1 MVKKGIIEALLC
13 ALLCAPC
20 AVCGQNSVT
29 LARLY
34 EMAEE
39 QSVSMEAFRKA
50 VESAEKGVDIAKSQW
65 LPDVSGELSVGYLG
79 DGLLGDRNFSDWM
92 HVDNPH
98 FMNNFALKAQQ
109 VIYSGG
115 AISASINLADMGKRM
130 AELDYA
136 KNRQEIRFV
145 IASCYL
151 DLCRLQ
157 NRQQVID
164 RNISLTERVI
174 DNIKSKYSH
183 GAALKTDITRYELQL
198 ERLKLQQTR
207 IDAARRVTSTR
218 LAIMLHQP
226 ESTLFEADFASV
238 RNENTMLEKQR
249 WNELS
254 DGNIGLRQAG
264 LAAEISGKKL
274 ELEKSSRRPK
284 IAAVAEL
291 HFNGPITIEVPV
303 INKNFG
309 YWFAGVGIS
318 YNFSSLY
325 KSNRRISKAR
335 TDLVQSRLQ
344 YDAARE
350 GIDNAVQA
358 TYADYL
364 TAYKDL
370 ETQRKS
376 VALADEN
383 YAVVQNRYDNGLAL
397 LTDMLDASDSKLSA
411 DLDAVDAEINII
423 YNFFKLK
430 YICNSL

>member
-1 MVKKGIIEALLC
+1 
-13 ALLCAPC
+13 
-20 AVCGQNSVT
+20 
-29 LARLY
+29 
-34 EMAEE
+34 MAEE

-65 LPDVSGELSVGYLG
+65 MPDVSGELSVGNLG

-115 AISASINLADMGKRM
+115 AISASIDLADMGKRM

-183 GAALKTDITRYELQL
+183 RAALKTDITRYELQL

-226 ESTLFEADFASV
+226 ESTLFEADFASL

-291 HFNGPITIEVPV
+291 HFDGPITIEVPV
-303 INKNFG
+303 INKNF
-309 YWFAGVGIS
+309 
-318 YNFSSLY
+318 
-325 KSNRRISKAR
+325 
-335 TDLVQSRLQ
+335 
-344 YDAARE
+344 
-350 GIDNAVQA
+350 
-358 TYADYL
+358 
-364 TAYKDL
+364 
-370 ETQRKS
+370 
-376 VALADEN
+376 
-383 YAVVQNRYDNGLAL
+383 
-397 LTDMLDASDSKLSA
+397 
-411 DLDAVDAEINII
+411 
-423 YNFFKLK
+423 
-430 YICNSL
+430 